1 MQDSQFYLQIAVN
14 MIQNNLG
21 FRKYGVSSG
30 WIGVQYFSI
39 WMGQIQALM
48 GIGETRAWTQVA
60 GIRTVL
66 VKSVGISASSGTVWP
81 AMTFWKISK
90 TLGSSIDMQVT
101 GTLFV
106 TISDLLGLHDGPQVT
121 TEGYLLKHTSSG
133 PKAPGWFV

>member
-1 MQDSQFYLQIAVN
+1 MKNDALMQDSQFYLQIAVN

-81 AMTFWKISK
+81 AMTFCMISK
-90 TLGSSIDMQVT
+90 ALGLPCNFMQV
-101 GTLFV
+101 
-106 TISDLLGLHDGPQVT
+106 
-121 TEGYLLKHTSSG
+121 KC
-133 PKAPGWFV
+133 